1 MNKFTKY
8 QKKILKLIKENPGK
22 IIITA
27 EQGIGK
33 SKIKL
38 L

>member
-1 MNKFTKY
+1 MNKYTKT
-8 QKKILKLIKENPGK
+8 QKKILNFIKQNPDK

-38 L
+38 M